1 MKKVILLLTSFI
13 SVTAFSQEEVKSSSD
28 AKFGIKGGLNYSSVT
43 KGNFEEGLDPR
54 TSFYIGFVGEIP
66 LIGNSIS
73 LQPEI
78 LYSRQGFENNFVFL
92 GTNYKEEYQVDYI
105 NIPVLLKLKAGNVL
119 SFEGGPQF
127 GLKINE
133 KVVSNNSEVERDDIN
148 EFDTALAGG
157 VSLNFNEFFISGR
170 YTYSLNE
177 IIKDSNSKNSVFQ
190 VGVGVRFWSKIKYKR
205 VLFLLKSDSLRFIF
219 YRL

>member
-1 MKKVILLLTSFI
+1 MKKIILLLTSFI
-13 SVTAFSQEEVKSSSD
+13 SLTAFAQDKTPTSE
-28 AKFGIKGGLNYSSVT
+28 AKFGIKGGLNYSTVT
-43 KGNFEEGLDPR
+43 KGDFKEGLDPR
-54 TSFYIGFVGEIP
+54 TSFHVGFVGEIP
-66 LIGNSIS
+66 LIRKAIS

-78 LYSRQGFENNFVFL
+78 VYSRQGFENNFVLL

-105 NIPVLLKLKAGNVL
+105 NVPILLKLKVGNVL

-133 KVVSNNSEVERDDIN
+133 KVVNNNTEVMVDNIN

-157 VSLNFNEFFISGR
+157 LSLNFEEFFISGR

-190 VGVGVRFWSKIKYKR
+190 LGVGFRF
-205 VLFLLKSDSLRFIF
+205 
-219 YRL
+219 

>member
-28 AKFGIKGGLNYSSVT
+28 ARFGIKGGLNHATVT
-43 KGNFEEGLDPR
+43 KGDFEDGLDPR
-54 TSFYIGFVGEIP
+54 TSFYIGFVSEIP
-66 LIGNSIS
+66 LVEKVLS
-73 LQPEI
+73 LQPEM

-92 GTNYKEEYQVDYI
+92 GTNYNEEYQVDYI
-105 NIPVLLKLKAGNVL
+105 NIPVLLKLHAGNIL
-119 SFEGGPQF
+119 SFEVGPQF

-133 KVVSNNSEVERDDIN
+133 KIVSNDSEVDKNNIN

-157 VSLNFNEFFISGR
+157 VSLNFSEFFLSAR

-177 IIKDSNSKNSVFQ
+177 IIEDSNSKNSVFQ
-190 VGVGVRFWSKIKYKR
+190 IGAGIRF
-205 VLFLLKSDSLRFIF
+205 
-219 YRL
+219 